1 LQSLQGFGFAFSL
14 YDFCVVTSTGISHG
28 PKTYSADLMLTRL
41 SDLTQSLM
49 SKENLDDVLQE
60 VLQASVDLLRAD
72 FGNVQLLD
80 TDTGDLRIVAQSGFD
95 AEFLSRYAIVSQM
108 DETSCGRAL
117 GRRARVVVE
126 DIEKDFSY
134 DREPALRAGIRAVQS
149 TPLVARDGRV
159 MGMISTHWAHSHSPD
174 DSLLRVLDL
183 YARQAADIIE
193 REQHTAALQRAVLL
207 LEETSNDLREA
218 NLVKDQ
224 FMGMVSHELRTP
236 LSIIV
241 GDARLL
247 RKRRDILSRDDVD
260 SLLNDVADEALR
272 LNDMITHLLGIAR
285 SDMSILLTEP
295 LVIGRMVQS
304 VVRDFVVDRPRR
316 PVETIIDDNLP
327 LVTGDADSTTTVLGN
342 LLGNADKFC
351 APGTQILVRVRHLGE
366 GVMVSVRDRGEAV
379 ERDALEKIFEPFYRI
394 GDSTQT
400 KGLGLGLTL
409 CKLLMQKQ
417 GGRIWARLRVGG
429 GLSVSIWLPRL
440 DDES

>member
-1 LQSLQGFGFAFSL
+1 MIWG
-14 YDFCVVTSTGISHG
+14 VVTSTGISHRQ
-28 PKTYSADLMLTRL
+28 KTYSAELMLTRL
-41 SDLTQSLM
+41 SDLTRSLV
-49 SKENLDDVLQE
+49 SKDNLEDVLHE
-60 VLQASVDLLRAD
+60 VLQASMDLLAAD
-72 FGNVQLLD
+72 FGNIQLLD
-80 TDTGDLRIVAQSGFD
+80 TENGDLRIVAQRGFD
-95 AEFLSRYAIVSQM
+95 QAFISHFAAVSGQ
-108 DETSCGRAL
+108 DDSSCGRAL
-117 GRRARVVVE
+117 SRRERVIIEDVE
-126 DIEKDFSY
+126 DDFGY
-134 DREPALRAGIRAVQS
+134 DHAAARNAGYKAVQS

-159 MGMISTHWAHSHSPD
+159 MGMISTHWVQRHTPD
-174 DSLLRVLDL
+174 DSLLQVLDL

-247 RKRRDILSRDDVD
+247 RKRRDILSREDVD

-316 PVETIIDDNLP
+316 PIETIVDANLP
-327 LVTGDADSTTTVLGN
+327 LVTGDADSTTTVLAN

-351 APGTQILVRVRHLGE
+351 ATGSPILVRVRHLGE
-366 GVMVSVRDRGEAV
+366 GVMVSVRDRGESV
-379 ERDALEKIFEPFYRI
+379 DRDALEKIFEPFYRV

-417 GGRIWARLRVGG
+417 GGRIWARRRVGG

>member
-1 LQSLQGFGFAFSL
+1 
-14 YDFCVVTSTGISHG
+14 
-28 PKTYSADLMLTRL
+28 
-41 SDLTQSLM
+41 
-49 SKENLDDVLQE
+49 
-60 VLQASVDLLRAD
+60 
-72 FGNVQLLD
+72 
-80 TDTGDLRIVAQSGFD
+80 
-95 AEFLSRYAIVSQM
+95 
-108 DETSCGRAL
+108 
-117 GRRARVVVE
+117 
-126 DIEKDFSY
+126 
-134 DREPALRAGIRAVQS
+134 
-149 TPLVARDGRV
+149 
-159 MGMISTHWAHSHSPD
+159 
-174 DSLLRVLDL
+174 
-183 YARQAADIIE
+183 
-193 REQHTAALQRAVLL
+193 
-207 LEETSNDLREA
+207 
-218 NLVKDQ
+218 
-224 FMGMVSHELRTP
+224 
-236 LSIIV
+236 
-241 GDARLL
+241 
-247 RKRRDILSRDDVD
+247 
-260 SLLNDVADEALR
+260 
-272 LNDMITHLLGIAR
+272 MITHLLGIAR

-351 APGTQILVRVRHLGE
+351 APGTEILVRVRHLGE

-417 GGRIWARLRVGG
+417 GGRVWARLRVGG